1 MNKVIN
7 INFQGRILPIEEMAY
22 ETLKQY
28 IESLRV
34 YFANEEGRDEIIN
47 DIECRI
53 AELCEDRL
61 KKGTVCIA
69 VGDIDLII
77 ASIGRPADFEA
88 QDGFEAST
96 SQSKQSANQNN
107 DQNNDRNNYQNT
119 SGSNYSNF
127 DSSNNRPK
135 RLYRDEQ
142 NKVLGGVCSGIANY
156 FGIEPLIVRILWFF
170 LIGVNILG
178 YLILWIAVPSTSIK
192 EVGGVR
198 KRLFRDIDNK
208 VIGGVAAG
216 LSKYFGIQV
225 WIVRILFLIPF
236 IRFVVNFRHMHLFQ
250 FWDAP
255 DFPNFLDITFSPGAV
270 FVYIVLW
277 LVLPEAKTSAD
288 KLEMVGEKVD
298 LNSIKN
304 TIQNDME
311 GFSKRAQ
318 SWGSDLYNRNKGTN
332 HSNQENASNNEG
344 TATITNNEN
353 ANKSSENQ
361 RSSEKR
367 KGLLYYIGRIITICI
382 KGFVYFILAIVGISL
397 LAALFGI
404 GAAATAL
411 LPLKNFLIEEGAQ
424 TWSVIGAIL
433 LFVWVPIIG
442 IVTAVIRK
450 IAGLKK
456 ANVWVRSSF
465 WALWIVGWVMLFY
478 FGSSLGNSFSRHNI
492 PVEQSIALTNPKID
506 YVEITAAP
514 KMKYYENHWFQI
526 EPFQGFADED
536 TVYVRNL
543 RIRIVQSKTDSFEVK
558 IVKLSNGKTVQNA
571 NDLAG
576 KINFELK
583 QEDSLL
589 YLDKGI
595 GINKI
600 DKFRNQHI
608 IMTVAV
614 PIGKRI
620 KITNKGWSQTNV
632 NINGRGIR
640 TGTIDRISSDENW
653 YDEWNEPWDNES
665 YQFEKG
671 VEYKMTK
678 EGLISLS
685 PSDADEDRSD
695 DIKKMDDE
703 NIDKEIQL
711 QKLKE
716 EREAIKKDIKKLK
729 EEELQKEKTKVVK
742 VNEFKKDD
750 IGNSNLG
757 KMNQIG
763 KAAGKLSDLQ
773 WVLDRFT
780 H

>member
-7 INFQGRILPIEEMAY
+7 INFQGRILPIEELAY

-69 VGDIDLII
+69 VDDINLII

-88 QDGFEAST
+88 QDGFEASA
-96 SQSKQSANQNN
+96 SQSGQSTTQNRSS
-107 DQNNDRNNYQNT
+107 QSY
-119 SGSNYSNF
+119 SNYDASGNPP
-127 DSSNNRPK
+127 R
-135 RLYRDEQ
+135 RLFRDEQ

-156 FGIEPLIVRILWFF
+156 FGLEPLLVRILWFF

-178 YLILWIAVPSTSIK
+178 YLILWIAVPSTSVK

-208 VIGGVAAG
+208 IIGGVASG

-225 WIVRILFLIPF
+225 WIIRILFLIPF
-236 IRFVVNFRHMHLFQ
+236 IRFVVNFRHMHLWQ
-250 FWDAP
+250 FWDAT
-255 DFPNFLDITFSPGAV
+255 DFPNLFDITFSPGAV

-318 SWGSDLYNRNKGTN
+318 SWGSDLYNRNKRNT
-332 HSNQENASNNEG
+332 ASNNE
-344 TATITNNEN
+344 AAPI
-353 ANKSSENQ
+353 
-361 RSSEKR
+361 EKR
-367 KGLLYYIGRIITICI
+367 KGFIYYIGRIITLFI
-382 KGFVYFILAIVGISL
+382 KVVVYFILAIVGISL

-404 GAAATAL
+404 GVAATAL
-411 LPLKNFLIEEGAQ
+411 LPLKNFLLEEGTQ

-433 LFVWVPIIG
+433 LFVWVPILG
-442 IVTAVIRK
+442 IVTAIIRK
-450 IAGLKK
+450 IAGFKK
-456 ANVWVRSSF
+456 ANIWVRSSF
-465 WALWIVGWVMLFY
+465 WALWVVGWVMLFY
-478 FGSSLGNSFSRHNI
+478 FGSSLGNSFSRHNV
-492 PVEQSIALTNPKID
+492 PTEQTITLTNPKID
-506 YVEITAAP
+506 FLEITAAP

-543 RIRIVQSKTDSFEVK
+543 RIRIVQSLNDSFQVK

-571 NDLAG
+571 NDLAS
-576 KINFELK
+576 KINFELT
-583 QEDSLL
+583 QQDSLV

-595 GINKI
+595 GINKV

-608 IMTVAV
+608 IMTISV

-632 NINGRGIR
+632 NINGHGMRM
-640 TGTIDRISSDENW
+640 GTIDRISSDENW
-653 YDEWNEPWDNES
+653 YDEWNEPYDNES
-665 YQFEKG
+665 YSFERG

-678 EGLISLS
+678 SGLEKIKR
-685 PSDADEDRSD
+685 ADE
-695 DIKKMDDE
+695 
-703 NIDKEIQL
+703 IDSNNEEEQLGGAHPTEL
-711 QKLKE
+711 QKELKELKE
-716 EREAIKKDIKKLK
+716 ERLQLQKDLDKRAKKTSNIEL
-729 EEELQKEKTKVVK
+729 EEEKTLNK
-742 VNEFKKDD
+742 VN
-750 IGNSNLG
+750 
-757 KMNQIG
+757 
-763 KAAGKLSDLQ
+763 KAASKLTDLH
-773 WVLDRFT
+773 WVLDRFSY
-780 H
+780 

>member
-7 INFQGRILPIEEMAY
+7 INFQGRILPIEELAY

-69 VGDIDLII
+69 VDDINLII

-88 QDGFEAST
+88 QDGFEASA
-96 SQSKQSANQNN
+96 SQSGQSTTQNSSNQS
-107 DQNNDRNNYQNT
+107 Y
-119 SGSNYSNF
+119 SNYDASGNPP
-127 DSSNNRPK
+127 R
-135 RLYRDEQ
+135 RLFRDEQ

-156 FGIEPLIVRILWFF
+156 FGLEPLLVRIIWFF

-178 YLILWIAVPSTSIK
+178 YLILWIAVPSTSVK

-208 VIGGVAAG
+208 IIGGVASG

-225 WIVRILFLIPF
+225 WIIRILFLIPF
-236 IRFVVNFRHMHLFQ
+236 IRFVVNFRHMHLWQ
-250 FWDAP
+250 FWDAT
-255 DFPNFLDITFSPGAV
+255 DFPNLFDITFSPGAV
-270 FVYIVLW
+270 VVYIVLW

-318 SWGSDLYNRNKGTN
+318 SWGSDLYNRNKRNT
-332 HSNQENASNNEG
+332 ASNNE
-344 TATITNNEN
+344 TAPI
-353 ANKSSENQ
+353 
-361 RSSEKR
+361 EKR
-367 KGLLYYIGRIITICI
+367 KGFIYYIGRIITLFI
-382 KGFVYFILAIVGISL
+382 KVVVYFILAIVGISL

-404 GAAATAL
+404 GVAATAL
-411 LPLKNFLIEEGAQ
+411 LPLKNFLLEEGTQ

-433 LFVWVPIIG
+433 LFVWVPILG
-442 IVTAVIRK
+442 IVTAIIRK
-450 IAGLKK
+450 IAGFKK
-456 ANVWVRSSF
+456 ANIWVRSSF
-465 WALWIVGWVMLFY
+465 WALWVVGWVMLFY
-478 FGSSLGNSFSRHNI
+478 FGSSLGNSFSRHNV
-492 PVEQSIALTNPKID
+492 PTEQTITLTNPKID
-506 YVEITAAP
+506 FLEITAAP

-543 RIRIVQSKTDSFEVK
+543 RIRIVQSLNDSFQVK

-571 NDLAG
+571 NDLAS
-576 KINFELK
+576 KINFEIK
-583 QEDSLL
+583 QQDSLV

-595 GINKI
+595 GINKV

-608 IMTVAV
+608 IMTIAV

-632 NINGRGIR
+632 NINGHGMRM
-640 TGTIDRISSDENW
+640 GTIDRISSDENW
-653 YDEWNEPWDNES
+653 YDEWNEPYDNES
-665 YQFEKG
+665 YSFERG

-678 EGLISLS
+678 SGLEKIKR
-685 PSDADEDRSD
+685 ADE
-695 DIKKMDDE
+695 
-703 NIDKEIQL
+703 IDSNNEEEQLGGAHPTEL
-711 QKLKE
+711 QKELKELKE
-716 EREAIKKDIKKLK
+716 ERLQLQKDLDKRAKKTSNI
-729 EEELQKEKTKVVK
+729 ELQEEKTLNK
-742 VNEFKKDD
+742 VN
-750 IGNSNLG
+750 
-757 KMNQIG
+757 
-763 KAAGKLSDLQ
+763 KAASKLTDLH
-773 WVLDRFT
+773 WVLDRFSY
-780 H
+780 

>member
-7 INFQGRILPIEEMAY
+7 INFQGRILPIEEIAY

-28 IESLRV
+28 IDSLRS

-77 ASIGRPADFEA
+77 TSIGRPADFEA
-88 QDGFEAST
+88 QDGFETSS
-96 SQSKQSANQNN
+96 SQSQQSTHQTN
-107 DQNNDRNNYQNT
+107 DQNT
-119 SGSNYSNF
+119 SNQSYSNF
-127 DSSNNRPK
+127 ESTDHRSR

-208 VIGGVAAG
+208 VIGGVCAG

-236 IRFVVNFRHMHLFQ
+236 IRFVVNFRHMHLWQ
-250 FWDAP
+250 FWDVP
-255 DFPNFLDITFSPGAV
+255 DFPNLLDITFSPGAV

-318 SWGSDLYNRNKGTN
+318 SWGSDLYNRKKGTN
-332 HSNQENASNNEG
+332 HSNEANKSNNEG
-344 TATITNNEN
+344 TATTNNED
-353 ANKSSENQ
+353 AF
-361 RSSEKR
+361 RSTEKR
-367 KGLLYYIGRIITICI
+367 KGLLYYIGRIITLCI

-397 LAALFGI
+397 LAALFGL
-404 GAAATAL
+404 GVAATAL
-411 LPLKNFLIEEGAQ
+411 LPLKNFLIEDGTQ

-433 LFVWVPIIG
+433 LFVWVPIIA

-450 IAGLKK
+450 IAGFKK
-456 ANVWVRSSF
+456 ANIWVRSSF
-465 WALWIVGWVMLFY
+465 WALWILGWIMLFF
-478 FGSSLGNSFSRHNI
+478 FGSSLGNSFSRHNV
-492 PVEQSIALTNPKID
+492 PAEQSIALTNPKVD
-506 YVEITAAP
+506 YLEITAVP
-514 KMKYYENHWFQI
+514 KMKYYESHWFHVT
-526 EPFQGFADED
+526 PFEAYSDDD

-543 RIRIVQSKTDSFEVK
+543 RIRIVQSLNDSFQVR

-571 NDLAG
+571 NDLAN
-576 KINFELK
+576 KINFQLT
-583 QEDSLL
+583 QQDSLV

-595 GINKI
+595 GINRK

-608 IMTVAV
+608 IMTIAV

-632 NINGRGIR
+632 NINGHGIR
-640 TGTIDRISSDENW
+640 MGTIDRISSDENW
-653 YDEWNEPWDNES
+653 YDEWNEPYDNES
-665 YQFEKG
+665 YSFERG
-671 VEYKMTK
+671 IEYKMTK
-678 EGLISLS
+678 TGLEKIKR
-685 PSDADEDRSD
+685 ADDSD
-695 DIKKMDDE
+695 DKTDHLDTDQPNELKKE
-703 NIDKEIQL
+703 L
-711 QKLKE
+711 RALKE
-716 EREAIKKDIKKLK
+716 ERLQ
-729 EEELQKEKTKVVK
+729 LQKEVEKAAKQSSKIDLEEGKTLNK
-742 VNEFKKDD
+742 VN
-750 IGNSNLG
+750 
-757 KMNQIG
+757 
-763 KAAGKLSDLQ
+763 KAATQLTDLH
-773 WVLDRFT
+773 WVIDRFT

>member
-28 IESLRV
+28 IESLRS

-96 SQSKQSANQNN
+96 SQSQQNN
-107 DQNNDRNNYQNT
+107 HQNT
-119 SGSNYSNF
+119 SGNNNSNF
-127 DSSNNRPK
+127 YRDGNRPK

-156 FGIEPLIVRILWFF
+156 FVIEPWIVRILWLF
-170 LIGVNILG
+170 LIGLNVLAYI
-178 YLILWIAVPSTSIK
+178 ILWIALPSTSVK
-192 EVGGVR
+192 VVGGVR

-270 FVYIVLW
+270 FIYIVLW

-318 SWGSDLYNRNKGTN
+318 SWGSDLYNRNKSNAESNKEGTTT
-332 HSNQENASNNEG
+332 ASNNE
-344 TATITNNEN
+344 
-353 ANKSSENQ
+353 SSNH
-361 RSSEKR
+361 STEKR
-367 KGLLYYIGRIITICI
+367 KGLLYYIGRFITLSI
-382 KGFVYFILAIVGISL
+382 KVFVYFILAIVGISL

-404 GAAATAL
+404 GVAATAL
-411 LPLKNFLIEEGAQ
+411 LPLKSFLLEEGAQ
-424 TWSVIGAIL
+424 TWSVIGTIL
-433 LFVWVPIIG
+433 LFVWVPILG

-450 IAGLKK
+450 FAGLKK

-465 WALWIVGWVMLFY
+465 IALWVVGWVMLFY

-492 PVEQSIALTNPKID
+492 PTEQSVALTNPTID

-526 EPFQGFADED
+526 EPFQGFSDED

-543 RIRIVQSKTDSFEVK
+543 RIRIVQSINDSFQVK

-571 NDLAG
+571 NDLANR
-576 KINFELK
+576 INFELT
-583 QEDSLL
+583 QQDSML
-589 YLDKGI
+589 YLDRGI

-608 IMTVAV
+608 IMTIAV

-620 KITNKGWSQTNV
+620 KITNKGWSQTNI
-632 NINGRGIR
+632 NINGRGMR
-640 TGTIDRISSDENW
+640 TGTIDRITNDENW

-665 YQFEKG
+665 YQYERG

-678 EGLISLS
+678 DGLVNLS
-685 PSDADEDRSD
+685 PMEADDDRSD

-703 NIDKEIQL
+703 TLDKEIQL

-716 EREAIKKDIKKLK
+716 EREAIKNDIKKLK
-729 EEELQKEKTKVVK
+729 EDELKKEKTSVVK
-742 VNEFKKDD
+742 VNDLKKDNID
-750 IGNSNLG
+750 GSNLD
-757 KMNQIG
+757 KMNKIG
-763 KAAGKLSDLQ
+763 RAAGKLSDLQ

>member
-7 INFQGRILPIEEMAY
+7 INFQGRILPIEELAY

-69 VGDIDLII
+69 VDDINLII

-88 QDGFEAST
+88 QDGFEASA
-96 SQSKQSANQNN
+96 SQSGQSTTQNRSNQS
-107 DQNNDRNNYQNT
+107 Y
-119 SGSNYSNF
+119 SNYDASGNPP
-127 DSSNNRPK
+127 R
-135 RLYRDEQ
+135 RLFRDEQ
-142 NKVLGGVCSGIANY
+142 NKVFGGVCSGIANY
-156 FGIEPLIVRILWFF
+156 FGIEPLVVRILWFF

-178 YLILWIAVPSTSIK
+178 YLILWIAVPSTSVK

-198 KRLFRDIDNK
+198 KRLFRDIDHK
-208 VIGGVAAG
+208 IIGGVASG

-225 WIVRILFLIPF
+225 WIIRILFLIPF
-236 IRFVVNFRHMHLFQ
+236 IRFVVNFRHMHLWQ
-250 FWDAP
+250 FWDAT
-255 DFPNFLDITFSPGAV
+255 DFPNLFDITFSPGAV

-318 SWGSDLYNRNKGTN
+318 SWGSDLYNRNKRNT
-332 HSNQENASNNEG
+332 ASNNE
-344 TATITNNEN
+344 TAPI
-353 ANKSSENQ
+353 
-361 RSSEKR
+361 EKR
-367 KGLLYYIGRIITICI
+367 KGFIYYIGRIITLFI
-382 KGFVYFILAIVGISL
+382 KVVVYFILAIVGISL

-404 GAAATAL
+404 GVAATAL
-411 LPLKNFLIEEGAQ
+411 LPLKNFLLEEGTQ

-433 LFVWVPIIG
+433 LFVWVPILG
-442 IVTAVIRK
+442 IVTAIIRK
-450 IAGLKK
+450 IAGFKK
-456 ANVWVRSSF
+456 ANIWVRSSF
-465 WALWIVGWVMLFY
+465 WALWVVGWVMLFY
-478 FGSSLGNSFSRHNI
+478 FGSSLGNSFSRHNV
-492 PVEQSIALTNPKID
+492 PTEQTITLTNPKID
-506 YVEITAAP
+506 FLEITAAP

-543 RIRIVQSKTDSFEVK
+543 RIRIVQSLNDSFQVK

-571 NDLAG
+571 NDLAS
-576 KINFELK
+576 KINFEIK
-583 QEDSLL
+583 QQDSLV

-595 GINKI
+595 GINKV

-608 IMTVAV
+608 IMTIAV

-632 NINGRGIR
+632 NINGHGMRM
-640 TGTIDRISSDENW
+640 GTIDRISSDENW
-653 YDEWNEPWDNES
+653 YDEWNEPYDNES
-665 YQFEKG
+665 YSFERG

-678 EGLISLS
+678 SGLEKIKR
-685 PSDADEDRSD
+685 ADE
-695 DIKKMDDE
+695 
-703 NIDKEIQL
+703 IDSNNEEEQLGGAHPTEL
-711 QKLKE
+711 QKELKELKE
-716 EREAIKKDIKKLK
+716 ERLQLQKDLDKRAKKTSNI
-729 EEELQKEKTKVVK
+729 ELQEEKTLNK
-742 VNEFKKDD
+742 VN
-750 IGNSNLG
+750 
-757 KMNQIG
+757 
-763 KAAGKLSDLQ
+763 KAASKLTDLH
-773 WVLDRFT
+773 WVLDRFSY
-780 H
+780 

>member
-7 INFQGRILPIEEMAY
+7 INFQGRILPIEEVAY

-61 KKGTVCIA
+61 KKGTICIA

-96 SQSKQSANQNN
+96 SQSQQSTNQ
-107 DQNNDRNNYQNT
+107 NNYQNNNQNT
-119 SGSNYSNF
+119 SGGSYSNF

-156 FGIEPLIVRILWFF
+156 FGIEPLAVRILWFF

-178 YLILWIAVPSTSIK
+178 YLILWIAVPSTSVK
-192 EVGGVR
+192 VVGGVR

-208 VIGGVAAG
+208 IIGGVSAG

-236 IRFVVNFRHMHLFQ
+236 IRFVVNFKHMHLFQ

-255 DFPNFLDITFSPGAV
+255 DFPNLFDITFSPGAV

-332 HSNQENASNNEG
+332 NSNASNHEG
-344 TATITNNEN
+344 TASTNN
-353 ANKSSENQ
+353 NQ
-361 RSSEKR
+361 DFNSSSEKR
-367 KGLLYYIGRIITICI
+367 KGLLYFIGRIITVCI
-382 KGFVYFILAIVGISL
+382 KGFVYFILAIVGITL

-411 LPLKNFLIEEGAQ
+411 LPLKKFLIEDGSQ
-424 TWSVIGAIL
+424 TLYAVGAIL

-450 IAGLKK
+450 IAGFKK

-465 WALWIVGWVMLFY
+465 WALWIVGWVMIIFFL
-478 FGSSLGNSFSRHNI
+478 SSVQNSFSRHNL
-492 PVEQSIALTNPKID
+492 PAEQSIALTNPSID
-506 YVEITAAP
+506 YLEITAAP
-514 KMKYYENHWFQI
+514 KMKYYENHWYQF
-526 EPFQGFADED
+526 EDFQGFSDQD

-543 RIRIVQSKTDSFEVK
+543 RIRIVQSKTDSFQVK

-571 NDLAG
+571 NELAN
-576 KINFELK
+576 KINFALTQK
-583 QEDSLL
+583 DSLL

-608 IMTVAV
+608 IMTIEV

-632 NINGRGIR
+632 NINGRGMR
-640 TGTIDRISSDENW
+640 MGTIDRITNDENW
-653 YDEWNEPWDNES
+653 YNEWNEPWDNES

-678 EGLISLS
+678 DGLVSLS
-685 PSDADEDRSD
+685 PMEQEDNSND
-695 DIKKMDDE
+695 YKTMPDGKT
-703 NIDKEIQL
+703 DKEIQL
-711 QKLKE
+711 QKLKQ
-716 EREAIKKDIKKLK
+716 EREAIKNDIKKLK
-729 EEELQKEKTKVVK
+729 EEELQKDKTKVVK
-742 VNEFKKDD
+742 VDDLKKDN
-750 IGNSNLG
+750 IGNSNLE
-757 KMNQIG
+757 KMNKVG
-763 KAAGKLSDLQ
+763 KVASKLTDLQ
-773 WVLDRFT
+773 WILDRFT

>member
-7 INFQGRILPIEEMAY
+7 INFQGRILPIEEQAY
-22 ETLKQY
+22 EILKQY

-69 VGDIDLII
+69 ANDIELII
-77 ASIGRPADFEA
+77 TSIGRPADFEA

-96 SQSKQSANQNN
+96 SKTH
-107 DQNNDRNNYQNT
+107 QNT
-119 SGSNYSNF
+119 SGNNNSNF
-127 DSSNNRPK
+127 YREGNRPK

-156 FGIEPLIVRILWFF
+156 FVIEPWIVRILWFF
-170 LIGVNILG
+170 LIGLNILI

-198 KRLFRDIDNK
+198 KRLFRDIDK
-208 VIGGVAAG
+208 KIIGGVAAG

-236 IRFVVNFRHMHLFQ
+236 IRFVANFRHMHLFQ

-270 FVYIVLW
+270 FIYIVLW

-332 HSNQENASNNEG
+332 NSNESNQTNNEG
-344 TATITNNEN
+344 TASTTHNED
-353 ANKSSENQ
+353 ANKSSENH
-361 RSSEKR
+361 RSTEKR
-367 KGLLYYIGRIITICI
+367 KGFLYFIGRIITLCI

-404 GAAATAL
+404 GAAASAL
-411 LPLKNFLIEEGAQ
+411 LPLKNFLLEDGTQ
-424 TWSVIGAIL
+424 TWSAIGAIL

-478 FGSSLGNSFSRHNI
+478 FGSSLGNSFSRHNV
-492 PVEQSIALTNPKID
+492 PTEQSITLSNPTID
-506 YVEITAAP
+506 YLEITAAP
-514 KMKYYENHWFQI
+514 KMKYYENNWFQF

-543 RIRIVQSKTDSFEVK
+543 RIRIIQSLNDSFQVK

-571 NDLAG
+571 NELAN
-576 KINFELK
+576 KINFELT
-583 QEDSLL
+583 QQDSLL
-589 YLDKGI
+589 YLDRGI

-608 IMTVAV
+608 IMTIAV

-620 KITNKGWSQTNV
+620 KITNKGWSQTTI
-632 NINGRGIR
+632 NIDGRGMR
-640 TGTIDRISSDENW
+640 TGTIDRISSDDNW

-665 YQFEKG
+665 YPFERG
-671 VEYKMTK
+671 IEYKMTK
-678 EGLISLS
+678 TGLESLS
-685 PSDADEDRSD
+685 P
-695 DIKKMDDE
+695 MDDE
-703 NIDKEIQL
+703 NLDKEIQL

-716 EREAIKKDIKKLK
+716 EREAIKNDIKKLK
-729 EEELQKEKTKVVK
+729 EEELQKDKIKVVK
-742 VNEFKKDD
+742 VNEFKKDN
-750 IGNSNLG
+750 IGGSNIE
-757 KMNQIG
+757 KMNKIG

>member
-7 INFQGRILPIEEMAY
+7 INFQGRILPIEELAY
-22 ETLKQY
+22 EMLKQY
-28 IESLRV
+28 IESLRS

-53 AELCEDRL
+53 AELCEERL

-88 QDGFEAST
+88 QDGFEATTSSSQQNGDQSRSSST
-96 SQSKQSANQNN
+96 
-107 DQNNDRNNYQNT
+107 YT
-119 SGSNYSNF
+119 SF
-127 DSSNNRPK
+127 DTTSNRPK

-156 FGIEPLIVRILWFF
+156 FGVEPLIVRILWFF

-178 YLILWIAVPSTSIK
+178 YLILWIAVPSTSVK
-192 EVGGVR
+192 VVGGVR

-208 VIGGVAAG
+208 IIGGVAAG

-236 IRFVVNFRHMHLFQ
+236 IRFVVNFKHMHLFQ

-255 DFPNFLDITFSPGAV
+255 DFPNLLDITFSPGAV

-332 HSNQENASNNEG
+332 HSNEANDSNENNNEG
-344 TATITNNEN
+344 TAITH
-353 ANKSSENQ
+353 NQ
-361 RSSEKR
+361 DSYRSTKKR
-367 KGLLYYIGRIITICI
+367 KGFLYFIGRIITLCI

-397 LAALFGI
+397 LAALFGL

-411 LPLKNFLIEEGAQ
+411 LPLRKFLLEDGAQ

-450 IAGLKK
+450 IAGFKK
-456 ANVWVRSSF
+456 ANIWVRSSF

-478 FGSSLGNSFSRHNI
+478 FGTSLGNSFSRHNV
-492 PVEQSIALTNPKID
+492 PEEKSIALANPKVD
-506 YVEITAAP
+506 YLEITAAP

-526 EPFQGFADED
+526 TPFEGYYDED
-536 TVYVRNL
+536 TVFIRNL
-543 RIRIVQSKTDSFEVK
+543 KIRIVASKTDSFQVQV
-558 IVKLSNGKTVQNA
+558 VKLSNGKTIQNA
-571 NDLAG
+571 NELAN
-576 KINFELK
+576 KINFELT
-583 QEDSLL
+583 QQDSLV

-608 IMTVAV
+608 IMTIAV
-614 PIGKRI
+614 PLGKRF
-620 KITNKGWSQTNV
+620 KIANKGWSQTNI
-632 NINGRGIR
+632 NINGRGLR
-640 TGTIDRISSDENW
+640 TGTIDRISSDDNW
-653 YDEWNEPWDNES
+653 YDEWNESWDKES
-665 YQFEKG
+665 YSFERG
-671 VEYKMTK
+671 VEYKMTSTGLEKIKRATDEEEQDQK
-678 EGLISLS
+678 EDLN
-685 PSDADEDRSD
+685 SDRPTQ
-695 DIKKMDDE
+695 IQ
-703 NIDKEIQL
+703 KEL
-711 QKLKE
+711 NDLKE
-716 EREAIKKDIKKLK
+716 ERKK
-729 EEELQKEKTKVVK
+729 LQKEVERASKKGSNIEAEGDRATKK
-742 VNEFKKDD
+742 V
-750 IGNSNLG
+750 S
-757 KMNQIG
+757 
-763 KAAGKLSDLQ
+763 KAASKLSDWH

-780 H
+780 Y

>member
-7 INFQGRILPIEEMAY
+7 INFQGRILPIEEQAY
-22 ETLKQY
+22 EILKQY

-69 VGDIDLII
+69 ANDIDLII
-77 ASIGRPADFEA
+77 TSIGRPADFEA
-88 QDGFEAST
+88 QDGFEQSTTATAHNTNDGRQQNASG
-96 SQSKQSANQNN
+96 NN
-107 DQNNDRNNYQNT
+107 N
-119 SGSNYSNF
+119 SNF
-127 DSSNNRPK
+127 YRDGNRPK

-156 FGIEPLIVRILWFF
+156 FVIEPWIVRILWFF
-170 LIGVNILG
+170 LIGVNILA

-198 KRLFRDIDNK
+198 KRLFRDIDK
-208 VIGGVAAG
+208 KIIGGVAAG

-236 IRFVVNFRHMHLFQ
+236 IRFVANFRHMHLFQ

-332 HSNQENASNNEG
+332 NSNEANESNQSTENH
-344 TATITNNEN
+344 
-353 ANKSSENQ
+353 
-361 RSSEKR
+361 RSTEKR
-367 KGLLYYIGRIITICI
+367 KGLLYYIGRIITLSI
-382 KGFVYFILAIVGISL
+382 KVFVYFILAVVGISL

-411 LPLKNFLIEEGAQ
+411 LPLKNFLIEDGAQ

-450 IAGLKK
+450 IAGFKK

-478 FGSSLGNSFSRHNI
+478 FGSSLGNSFSRHNL
-492 PVEQSIALTNPKID
+492 PTEQSIALTNPTID

-514 KMKYYENHWFQI
+514 KMKYYENHWYQF
-526 EPFQGFADED
+526 EDFQGFSDED

-543 RIRIVQSKTDSFEVK
+543 RIRIVQSLNDSFQVK

-571 NDLAG
+571 NELAN
-576 KINFELK
+576 KINFELT
-583 QEDSLL
+583 QQDSML

-608 IMTVAV
+608 IMTIAV

-620 KITNKGWSQTNV
+620 KITNKGWSQTNI

-640 TGTIDRISSDENW
+640 TGTIDRITNDENW

-671 VEYKMTK
+671 IEYKMTK
-678 EGLISLS
+678 TGLESLS
-685 PSDADEDRSD
+685 PMNANDRSD
-695 DIKKMDDE
+695 DSKKMDDE
-703 NIDKEIQL
+703 NLDKEIQL

-716 EREAIKKDIKKLK
+716 EREAIKNDIKKLK
-729 EEELQKEKTKVVK
+729 EEELQKEKTRVVK
-742 VNEFKKDD
+742 VNDIKKED
-750 IGNSNLG
+750 IGNSNLE
-757 KMNQIG
+757 KMNKVG
-763 KAAGKLSDLQ
+763 KAASKLTDLQ
-773 WVLDRFT
+773 WILDRFT

>member
-7 INFQGRILPIEEMAY
+7 INFQGRILPIEEIAY

-53 AELCEDRL
+53 AELCEERL

-88 QDGFEAST
+88 QDGFEATS
-96 SQSKQSANQNN
+96 SQSQQSTNQHN
-107 DQNNDRNNYQNT
+107 DQNNYQNT

-156 FGIEPLIVRILWFF
+156 FGIEPLVVRILWFF

-192 EVGGVR
+192 VVGGVR

-236 IRFVVNFRHMHLFQ
+236 IRFVVNYRHMHLWQ

-255 DFPNFLDITFSPGAV
+255 DFPNLLDITFSPGAV

-318 SWGSDLYNRNKGTN
+318 SWGSDLYNRNKGNTV
-332 HSNQENASNNEG
+332 SNNE
-344 TATITNNEN
+344 TAPI
-353 ANKSSENQ
+353 
-361 RSSEKR
+361 EKR
-367 KGLLYYIGRIITICI
+367 KGFIYFIGRIITLCI
-382 KGFVYFILAIVGISL
+382 KGFVYFILAIVGVSL

-404 GAAATAL
+404 GVAATAL
-411 LPLKNFLIEEGAQ
+411 LPLKNFLLEEGAQ
-424 TWSVIGAIL
+424 NWSVIGAIL
-433 LFVWVPIIG
+433 LFIWVPIIG
-442 IVTAVIRK
+442 IVAAIIRK
-450 IAGLKK
+450 IAGFKK
-456 ANVWVRSSF
+456 ANIWVRSSF

-478 FGSSLGNSFSRHNI
+478 FGSSLGSSFSRHNV
-492 PVEQSIALTNPKID
+492 PAEQTIALTNPKID
-506 YVEITAAP
+506 YLEITAAP

-526 EPFQGFADED
+526 EPFQGFSDED

-543 RIRIVQSKTDSFEVK
+543 RIRIVQSLNDSFQVR

-571 NDLAG
+571 NDLAN
-576 KINFELK
+576 KINFQLT
-583 QEDSLL
+583 QQDSLV

-595 GINKI
+595 GINRK

-608 IMTVAV
+608 IMTIAV

-620 KITNKGWSQTNV
+620 KITNKGWSQTNI

-640 TGTIDRISSDENW
+640 TGTIDGFSSDDNW
-653 YDEWNEPWDNES
+653 YFDGNEFWDNES
-665 YQFEKG
+665 YQFERG
-671 VEYKMTK
+671 VEYKMTSTGLEKIKRATDEEELDKKDELNSDQPSPIQK
-678 EGLISLS
+678 ELN
-685 PSDADEDRSD
+685 E
-695 DIKKMDDE
+695 
-703 NIDKEIQL
+703 
-711 QKLKE
+711 LKE
-716 EREAIKKDIKKLK
+716 ERKK
-729 EEELQKEKTKVVK
+729 LQKEVERVA
-742 VNEFKKDD
+742 KKGSTIEVEED
-750 IGNSNLG
+750 
-757 KMNQIG
+757 
-763 KAAGKLSDLQ
+763 KAAKKVSRAASKFSDWH

-780 H
+780 Y

>member
-7 INFQGRILPIEEMAY
+7 INFQGRILPIEELAY

-34 YFANEEGRDEIIN
+34 YFANEDGRDEIIN

-53 AELCEDRL
+53 AELCEERL

-88 QDGFEAST
+88 QDGFEATS
-96 SQSKQSANQNN
+96 SQSQQSTNQHN
-107 DQNNDRNNYQNT
+107 DQNT

-156 FGIEPLIVRILWFF
+156 FGIEPLVVRILWFF

-192 EVGGVR
+192 VVGGVR

-236 IRFVVNFRHMHLFQ
+236 IRFVVNYRHMHLWQ

-255 DFPNFLDITFSPGAV
+255 DFPNLLDITFSPGAV

-318 SWGSDLYNRNKGTN
+318 SWGSDLYNRNKGKN
-332 HSNQENASNNEG
+332 HSNEANKSNIEG
-344 TATITNNEN
+344 TATTNNED
-353 ANKSSENQ
+353 AYSAT
-361 RSSEKR
+361 EKR
-367 KGLLYYIGRIITICI
+367 KGLLYYIGRMITICI

-397 LAALFGI
+397 LAALFGL
-404 GAAATAL
+404 GVAATAL
-411 LPLKNFLIEEGAQ
+411 LPLKNFLIEDGAQ

-433 LFVWVPIIG
+433 LFVWVPIIA

-450 IAGLKK
+450 IAGFKK
-456 ANVWVRSSF
+456 ANIWVRSSF
-465 WALWIVGWVMLFY
+465 WALWILGWVMLFY
-478 FGSSLGNSFSRHNI
+478 FGSSLGNSFSRHNV
-492 PVEQSIALTNPKID
+492 PTEQSIALTHPKID
-506 YVEITAAP
+506 YLEITAVP
-514 KMKYYENHWFQI
+514 KMKYYESHWFHVT
-526 EPFQGFADED
+526 PFEAYSDDD

-543 RIRIVQSKTDSFEVK
+543 RIRIVQSLNDSFQVR

-571 NDLAG
+571 NDLAN
-576 KINFELK
+576 KINFQLT
-583 QEDSLL
+583 QQDSLV

-595 GINKI
+595 GINRK

-608 IMTVAV
+608 IMTIAV

-632 NINGRGIR
+632 NINGHGMRM
-640 TGTIDRISSDENW
+640 GTIDRISSDENW
-653 YDEWNEPWDNES
+653 YDEWNEPYDNES
-665 YQFEKG
+665 YSFERG
-671 VEYKMTK
+671 MEYKMTK
-678 EGLISLS
+678 TGLEKIKR
-685 PSDADEDRSD
+685 ADDSD
-695 DIKKMDDE
+695 DKTDQLDTDQPNELKKE
-703 NIDKEIQL
+703 L
-711 QKLKE
+711 RALKE
-716 EREAIKKDIKKLK
+716 ERLQ
-729 EEELQKEKTKVVK
+729 LQKEVEKAAKQSSKIDLEEGKALNK
-742 VNEFKKDD
+742 VN
-750 IGNSNLG
+750 
-757 KMNQIG
+757 
-763 KAAGKLSDLQ
+763 KAAAQLTDLH
-773 WVLDRFT
+773 WVIDRFT

>member
-7 INFQGRILPIEEMAY
+7 INFQGRILPIEEQAY
-22 ETLKQY
+22 EILKQY

-69 VGDIDLII
+69 ANDIDLII
-77 ASIGRPADFEA
+77 TSIGRPADFEA

-96 SQSKQSANQNN
+96 SQTQ
-107 DQNNDRNNYQNT
+107 QNT
-119 SGSNYSNF
+119 SGNNSSNF
-127 DSSNNRPK
+127 YRDGNRPK

-156 FGIEPLIVRILWFF
+156 FVIEPWVVRILWFF
-170 LIGVNILG
+170 LIGINILA
-178 YLILWIAVPSTSIK
+178 YLILWIAVPSTSVK
-192 EVGGVR
+192 VVGGVR

-208 VIGGVAAG
+208 IIGGVAAG

-236 IRFVVNFRHMHLFQ
+236 IRFVANFRHMHLFQ

-332 HSNQENASNNEG
+332 NMNESNDSHE
-344 TATITNNEN
+344 
-353 ANKSSENQ
+353 SSENH
-361 RSSEKR
+361 RSTENR
-367 KGLLYYIGRIITICI
+367 KGLLYYIGRIITLCI

-411 LPLKNFLIEEGAQ
+411 LPLKNFLIEDGAQ

-465 WALWIVGWVMLFY
+465 IALWVLGWVCIFY
-478 FGSSLGNSFSRHNI
+478 FGSSLGNSFSRHNA
-492 PVEQSIALTNPKID
+492 PAEQSVALTNPTIN

-514 KMKYYENHWFQI
+514 KMKYYENHWYQF
-526 EPFQGFADED
+526 EDFQGFSDED

-571 NDLAG
+571 NELAS
-576 KINFELK
+576 KINFELT
-583 QEDSLL
+583 QQDSML

-608 IMTVAV
+608 IMTIAV

-620 KITNKGWSQTNV
+620 KITNKGWSQTNI

-640 TGTIDRISSDENW
+640 TGTIDRITNDENW

-671 VEYKMTK
+671 IEYKMTK
-678 EGLISLS
+678 TGLESVS
-685 PSDADEDRSD
+685 PRDIDEDSSD
-695 DIKKMDDE
+695 DIKKMDNE
-703 NIDKEIQL
+703 NLDKEIQL

-716 EREAIKKDIKKLK
+716 EREAIKNDIKKLK
-729 EEELQKEKTKVVK
+729 EEELQKDKIKVVK
-742 VNEFKKDD
+742 VNGLKKDD
-750 IGNSNLG
+750 IGNSNLE
-757 KMNQIG
+757 KMNKIG